1 MDISLKDYVKSYSPL
16 FFLYAPRPSHHLWDE
31 GYHRG
36 GERDRKVEGT
46 RSKIHEHTISLR
58 FLGIILRVQGLEVS
72 EYNVYIT
79 SQFLTTFDQGGSKIR

>member
-1 MDISLKDYVKSYSPL
+1 MDISLNDYVKGYYPL
-16 FFLYAPRPSHHLWDE
+16 FFSSCPRPSHPLWDE

-36 GERDRKVEGT
+36 GDRDREAEGT

-79 SQFLTTFDQGGSKIR
+79 SQFLTTFDQGGSKIH